1 MYDFIY
7 FLCNRCNILYTY
19 TVIRKGEILKKMMK
33 IQLIINPL
41 IKVTGFAFVY
51 SERSDQPII
60 EGSMSLK
67 AVKNG
72 EMNLGAGPPEA
83 GNPARLTTGKQEKPN

>member
-19 TVIRKGEILKKMMK
+19 TVIGNGDILKKMMK

-60 EGSMSLK
+60 EVSMSLK
-67 AVKNG
+67 AVKKWRNEFG
-72 EMNLGAGPPEA
+72 IKSSIGGQVSH
-83 GNPARLTTGKQEKPN
+83 TTG